1 MEHAMAQVPH
11 HVRARIISLGAMS
24 RPLGEARAV
33 ALALELTRSV
43 VNDIARSG
51 DAERTLGSFES
62 RMREEI
68 AARQRRAA
76 TTRGGRAA
84 APALHEFLPEIPCA
98 GL

>member
-43 VNDIARSG
+43 VNEIARSG
-51 DAERTLGSFES
+51 NAERALGTFES

-68 AARQRRAA
+68 AARQRRAPA
-76 TTRGGRAA
+76 ARAGRT
-84 APALHEFLPEIPCA
+84 PALHEFLPEIPCP
-98 GL
+98 GC